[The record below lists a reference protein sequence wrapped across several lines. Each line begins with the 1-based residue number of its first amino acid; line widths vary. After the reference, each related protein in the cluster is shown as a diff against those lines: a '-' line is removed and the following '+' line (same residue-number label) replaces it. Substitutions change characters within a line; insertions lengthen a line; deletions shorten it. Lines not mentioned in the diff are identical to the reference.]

1 MNCGLSCQLQHSKCL
16 NIIWRSKTTSCAN
29 ALPFLPTVSPQQ
41 QLTIRDNISFHIVHT
56 LAKSPV
62 ITLPAHLMQ
71 RCHLFEFLTVESDD
85 SSSIFT
91 LLGQIREGEVCVFG
105 ANFSTIS
112 GVQLSSVSLLFGT
125 ENVV

>member
-1 MNCGLSCQLQHSKCL
+1 M
-16 NIIWRSKTTSCAN
+16 
-29 ALPFLPTVSPQQ
+29 
-41 QLTIRDNISFHIVHT
+41 
-56 LAKSPV
+56 
-62 ITLPAHLMQ
+62 
-71 RCHLFEFLTVESDD
+71 ESDD

-91 LLGQIREGEVCVFG
+91 LLGQIREGEVYVFG